1 MAVTLT
7 PLLVVDLA
15 VGKVGQVGVKS
26 ALEVVVMMAVAAV
39 ETATVVAAAAVAA
52 AAVADAEVAADLA
65 FHVAA
70 RHSNNE
76 CGATQKPMSTLALVL
91 VMAMVLAI
99 VRSMPRTAIETTAT
113 AATTRWIAGVVC
125 SPLLLLLLLGS
136 PLVLLGMGVAR
147 GGEGW
152 L

>member
-39 ETATVVAAAAVAA
+39 ETATVAAAAAVAA
-52 AAVADAEVAADLA
+52 AEVAAAAGALA
-65 FHVAA
+65 FHVAV
-70 RHSNNE
+70 RHSNCE

-91 VMAMVLAI
+91 VMVLAM